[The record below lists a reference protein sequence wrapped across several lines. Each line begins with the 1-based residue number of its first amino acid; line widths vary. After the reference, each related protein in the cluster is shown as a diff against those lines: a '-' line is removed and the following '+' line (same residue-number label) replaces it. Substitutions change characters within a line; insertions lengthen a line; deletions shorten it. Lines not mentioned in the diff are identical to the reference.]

1 MTAPVITERA
11 KKVGRAAVAA
21 RYNSDRER
29 AKYIR
34 GTYDDTPNVR
44 DAMLAAQIM
53 MDSMLPALTICEI
66 ALDNDDLALLRVTRS
81 DIKKAVT
88 G

>member
-1 MTAPVITERA
+1 MITERA
-11 KKVGRAAVAA
+11 KRVGRAAVAA

-34 GTYDDTPNVR
+34 GTYDDTANVR
-44 DAMLAAQIM
+44 DAMLAAQLM

-66 ALDNDDLALLRVTRS
+66 ALDNDDMALLRVTRS